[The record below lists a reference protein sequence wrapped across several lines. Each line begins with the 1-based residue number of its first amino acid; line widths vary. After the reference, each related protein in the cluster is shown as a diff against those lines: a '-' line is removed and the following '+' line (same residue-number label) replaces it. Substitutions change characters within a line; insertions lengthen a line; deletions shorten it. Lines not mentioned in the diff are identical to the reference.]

1 MTQKT
6 KVALVTGA
14 SRGIGAEIAK
24 RLASEGFYTVV
35 NYANSAGAADKV
47 VEEIKAAGGQAQAYQ
62 VDVSNAKQVNR
73 MFADVKAS
81 LGSIDVLINNA
92 GGMKLN
98 ALSDAK
104 DEDIDAQLNVNLKGT
119 INTLREASVHLSSGG
134 RVINLSSSVIGL
146 KLERYAVYAATK
158 AAVEVMTGILAKEM
172 RGKQITVNAVAP
184 GPTETELF
192 LQDKSE
198 EMVTKLANMSP
209 MERLGQPSDIASV
222 VAFLAS
228 EQGAW
233 VNGQTIRANGGVV

>member
-24 RLASEGFYTVV
+24 RLAKEGFYTVI
-35 NYANSAGAADKV
+35 NYANSVKAASEV
-47 VEEIKAAGGQAQAYQ
+47 VEEINATGGQASAYQ
-62 VDVSNAKQVNR
+62 RDIADAKQVKS
-73 MFADVKAS
+73 MFAEIGKS
-81 LGSIDVLINNA
+81 IGSIDVLVNNA
-92 GGMKLN
+92 GVMMLN
-98 ALSDAK
+98 PLSDTT
-104 DEDIDAQLNVNLKGT
+104 DEDVSMQLDVNLKGT
-119 INTLREASVHLSSGG
+119 INTLREASMHLSSGG
-134 RVINLSSSVIGL
+134 RIINLSSSVVGL

-158 AAVEVMTGILAKEM
+158 AAVEVMTGILAKEL

-192 LQDKSE
+192 LQGKSD